1 MPLYGVRVFA
11 GTRSAEMAAWL
22 EPRLGHTVMSM
33 DFGDFFPGFDGG
45 ELGSTAFC
53 MPLLGVFLRSETR
66 KL

>member
-1 MPLYGVRVFA
+1 MDTNYN
-11 GTRSAEMAAWL
+11 
-22 EPRLGHTVMSM
+22 M